1 MKHPARS
8 LLLAMIFLG
17 VASADAQTANSSP
30 TAPAPGG
37 LPGTGTPPPTTRI
50 PPSGGKTGTAVS
62 AAGQPK
68 AYKPSAAEI
77 RAQKQLDRDMNI
89 CKGC

>member
-1 MKHPARS
+1 MKYATCS
-8 LLLAMIFLG
+8 VLLAMTFL
-17 VASADAQTANSSP
+17 ATAAEAQTANSSP

-37 LPGTGTPPPTTRI
+37 LPGTPTPTTRVA
-50 PPSGGKTGTAVS
+50 PSGRKVGAGPLTGS
-62 AAGQPK
+62 AQPH
-68 AYKPSAAEI
+68 KPTGAEI